1 MQGENKA
8 GRELRLG
15 SLVAV
20 PDTGCQKRT
29 KRDAPGK
36 IIGTLLSRRL
46 PGGLGDILKDISF
59 LLLSGNRVVT
69 H

>member
-1 MQGENKA
+1 MRKMCKGEKQGRKRA
-8 GRELRLG
+8 TVS

-20 PDTGCQKRT
+20 PDTGVRNGT

-59 LLLSGNRVVT
+59 FASVW
-69 H
+69 